1 MSAYSYN
8 SIERLVAKAWLLGRH
23 GFRRCGQGARA
34 RVETAAFLF
43 VLGAS
48 MNVSGATGENETPR
62 QFYNEGTQKFRES
75 KLREAEAA
83 LHTAVSSQNEKVQ
96 IVALYNLGHV
106 RYEEGER
113 ELKEGKDG
121 KATAAAANQACEDGA
136 GALQS
141 ADLALA
147 QWDVQRIVAAYM
159 QGRGARKELK
169 AASEAVKRALES
181 HGAVLTKWQRAS
193 GDFKSAYEL
202 NPSDSDAQA
211 NASVVDRKI
220 ARLVD
225 TQRLMMKSSQCTKT
239 TRDGLKQKMAELKK
253 RLPEELKKQCENGE
267 EEDDEDQDKP
277 PKEPQAGQQ
286 EAKRKEGEEKRLTP
300 EEAARLL
307 EMLRLDTNRKLPL
320 GMNDTGMPKDRKRRD
335 W

>member
-1 MSAYSYN
+1 MSAYWYN
-8 SIERLVAKAWLLGRH
+8 LIGRLGATTCLFALLGNV
-23 GFRRCGQGARA
+23 GAQ
-34 RVETAAFLF
+34 AAA
-43 VLGAS
+43 GD
-48 MNVSGATGENETPR
+48 NETPR
-62 QFYNEGTQKFRES
+62 ELYNQGTQKFRES

-113 ELKEGKDG
+113 ELKQAKDG
-121 KATAAAANQACEDGA
+121 KASATAANQACENGGDA
-136 GALQS
+136 IQA
-141 ADLALA
+141 ADIALA
-147 QWDVQRIVAAYM
+147 QWDLQRIVAAYM
-159 QGRGARKELK
+159 EGRGARKELK
-169 AASEAVKRALES
+169 AANEAVKRAMES
-181 HGAVLTKWQRAS
+181 YGVVLTKWQRAS
-193 GDFKSAYEL
+193 GDFKSAHEL

-225 TQRLMMKSSQCTKT
+225 TQRLMMQSSQCTKK

-267 EEDDEDQDKP
+267 EEDEDDQDKP
-277 PKEPQAGQQ
+277 PKEPQSGQQ

-320 GMNDTGMPKDRKRRD
+320 GMNDTAMPKDRKRRD